1 MERIVTAVF
10 LLVLGLVAVGMT
22 AYTIKE
28 YGDRVMKSAMIYT
41 YGHEAVEPTYTKAR
55 QRAYENQRLNH
66 LEESIWTLRDSMID
80 NEVIKVADE
89 RGELLS
95 LLAQAASLVETIRAR
110 S

>member
-1 MERIVTAVF
+1 MERIGAAIF

-22 AYTIKE
+22 ANTIKE
-28 YGDRVMKSAMIYT
+28 YGERIMANLNSYALYETNYT
-41 YGHEAVEPTYTKAR
+41 TSR
-55 QRAYENQRLNH
+55 QKAYEDQVLHH
-66 LEESIWTLRDSMID
+66 LEERIWKLRDSMID